1 VADLKDAVVLV
12 TGANG
17 GLGTEFV
24 TQALE
29 RGARSVYA
37 AARNPRIW
45 DDQRII
51 PLVLDV
57 TDPDSIAAAAREAAG
72 VTIVINN
79 AGIFGG
85 SSLIDGPAAEVRE
98 LMETNLFGPLAVA
111 RAFAPTLRE
120 HRGALINVASVVSWL
135 PIANAYSIS
144 KAALWSATNA
154 LRTDFAATGVHVL
167 GAYLSFTNTG
177 MSTVSR
183 PDANDPADVVRD
195 ILIGLEAGA
204 DEVLADETTRQV
216 RAGLSAPIAD
226 LLAAVGT

>member
-1 VADLKDAVVLV
+1 MELKDSVVLV

-24 TQALE
+24 TQALD

-37 AARNPRIW
+37 AARNPRAW
-45 DDQRII
+45 DDERII
-51 PLVLDV
+51 PIGLDV
-57 TDPDSIAAAAREAAG
+57 TDADSINAAAHNATG
-72 VTIVINN
+72 VNLVINN
-79 AGIFGG
+79 AGIFGA
-85 SSLIDGPAAEVRE
+85 SSLIDGPATEVRE

-111 RAFAPTLRE
+111 RAFAPTLRQ
-120 HRGALINVASVVSWL
+120 HRGALVNVASVVSWL

-154 LRTDFAATGVHVL
+154 LRVDFAATGVHVL

-177 MSTVSR
+177 MSTTHR
-183 PDANDPADVVRD
+183 PDANDPADVVRE
-195 ILIGLEAGA
+195 ILNGLEDGA
-204 DEVLADETTRQV
+204 DEVLADEPTRQV

-226 LLAAVGT
+226 LLAAVGA